1 MIMAAVL
8 ASFILLAQDKA
19 ANPMPHL
26 DDAMAAKFAN
36 LALSAIEKPYPYK
49 PAHVLDS
56 DADALLPRKLHPV
69 FYGAYDWHSS
79 VHGHWVLVR
88 LLRLR
93 PNLPQAPAM
102 RAALSRQ
109 FTTEAMAGEVAFFSR
124 KHTGPFER
132 PYGWAWL
139 LKLATELHAWDD
151 PDAKKW
157 SAIMGPLEEVIVN
170 RYLNYFPKQTYP
182 IRHGV
187 HANTA
192 FGLTFALDYAR
203 AKANKSLENLLLERA
218 NKYFAN
224 DTDAPARWEPDGS
237 DFFSPSLCEADLM
250 RRVLPPAEFT
260 AWLHRFYPNLEKS
273 QPKSILQPATVSDRT
288 DPQIVHLDGLNISRA
303 WCLEAIALAL
313 PEKDLARPVL
323 LKAAAVHASE
333 GIAHVTSGDYAGEHW
348 LASFATHLMTW
359 KIDR

>member
-1 MIMAAVL
+1 M
-8 ASFILLAQDKA
+8 
-19 ANPMPHL
+19 
-26 DDAMAAKFAN
+26 
-36 LALSAIEKPYPYK
+36 
-49 PAHVLDS
+49 
-56 DADALLPRKLHPV
+56 
-69 FYGAYDWHSS
+69 
-79 VHGHWVLVR
+79 
-88 LLRLR
+88 
-93 PNLPQAPAM
+93 
-102 RAALSRQ
+102 
-109 FTTEAMAGEVAFFSR
+109 
-124 KHTGPFER
+124 
-132 PYGWAWL
+132 
-139 LKLATELHAWDD
+139 
-151 PDAKKW
+151 
-157 SAIMGPLEEVIVN
+157 
-170 RYLNYFPKQTYP
+170 
-182 IRHGV
+182 
-187 HANTA
+187 
-192 FGLTFALDYAR
+192 
-203 AKANKSLENLLLERA
+203 LERA

-260 AWLHRFYPNLEKS
+260 VWLHRFYPNLEKS

-313 PEKDLARPVL
+313 PEKDPARPVL